1 MEIDNLKKAWQ
12 ETIDSREKNTEINYL
27 VLKKLTLETTSSS
40 INKILNF
47 QKIGTFLA
55 LLYAIISFA
64 LGFIFLTTYYCVPL
78 FISGILMVYC
88 FLGHYKNNKMIE
100 NIDYYKTPVK
110 DYLKTVLQYEN
121 KIYDAKKSDYII
133 TFFWVTATLPLYIK
147 YVKNIDVFEDS
158 YSLLIFL
165 GVLIV
170 IFLFIAIGTNSI
182 YKNYGKKFNG
192 VKNQL
197 EEILEF
203 EKE

>member
-88 FLGHYKNNKMIE
+88 FWGHYKNNKMIE

-121 KIYDAKKSDYII
+121 KIYEAKKSDYII
-133 TFFWVTATLPLYIK
+133 TFFWVTAISPLYIK

>member
-55 LLYAIISFA
+55 LLYAIISFVV
-64 LGFIFLTTYYCVPL
+64 GFIFLTTYYCVPL

-88 FLGHYKNNKMIE
+88 FWGHYKNNKMIE

-170 IFLFIAIGTNSI
+170 IFLFIAIGANST
-182 YKNYGKKFNG
+182 YKNYSKKFNG

>member
-55 LLYAIISFA
+55 LLYAVISFA
-64 LGFIFLTTYYCVPL
+64 LGFIFLTTYYCLPL

-121 KIYDAKKSDYII
+121 KIYEAKKSDYII
-133 TFFWVTATLPLYIK
+133 TFFWVTAISPLYIK

>member
-1 MEIDNLKKAWQ
+1 MEINNLKKAWQ
-12 ETIDSREKNTEINYL
+12 EAIDSREKNTEINYL

-88 FLGHYKNNKMIE
+88 FWGHYKNNKMIE
-100 NIDYYKTPVK
+100 NLDYYKTPVK

-133 TFFWVTATLPLYIK
+133 TFFWVTAILPIYIK
-147 YVKNIDVFEDS
+147 YVKHIDVFEDS

-170 IFLFIAIGTNSI
+170 IFLIIAIGANSI

>member
-1 MEIDNLKKAWQ
+1 
-12 ETIDSREKNTEINYL
+12 
-27 VLKKLTLETTSSS
+27 
-40 INKILNF
+40 
-47 QKIGTFLA
+47 
-55 LLYAIISFA
+55 
-64 LGFIFLTTYYCVPL
+64 
-78 FISGILMVYC
+78 MVYC
-88 FLGHYKNNKMIE
+88 FWGHYKNNKMIE

-121 KIYDAKKSDYII
+121 KIYEAKKSDYII
-133 TFFWVTATLPLYIK
+133 TFFWVTAISPLYIK

-182 YKNYGKKFNG
+182 YKNYGKKFNV

>member
-88 FLGHYKNNKMIE
+88 FWGHYKNNKMIE

-121 KIYDAKKSDYII
+121 KIYEAKKSDYII
-133 TFFWVTATLPLYIK
+133 TFFLG
-147 YVKNIDVFEDS
+147 
-158 YSLLIFL
+158 YSDFA
-165 GVLIV
+165 
-170 IFLFIAIGTNSI
+170 FI
-182 YKNYGKKFNG
+182 YK
-192 VKNQL
+192 
-197 EEILEF
+197 IC
-203 EKE
+203 

>member
-1 MEIDNLKKAWQ
+1 M
-12 ETIDSREKNTEINYL
+12 DSREKNTEINYL

-88 FLGHYKNNKMIE
+88 FWGHYKNNKMIE

-133 TFFWVTATLPLYIK
+133 TFFWVTAISPLYIK

>member
-12 ETIDSREKNTEINYL
+12 ETMDSREKNTEINYL

-170 IFLFIAIGTNSI
+170 IFLFIAIGANST
-182 YKNYGKKFNG
+182 YKNYSKKFNG

>member
-88 FLGHYKNNKMIE
+88 FWGHYKNNKMIE

-133 TFFWVTATLPLYIK
+133 TFFWVTAISPLYIK

>member
-12 ETIDSREKNTEINYL
+12 ETVDSRQKNTEINYL

-40 INKILNF
+40 INEILNF
-47 QKIGTFLA
+47 QKIGTYFA

-78 FISGILMVYC
+78 FISGLLMFYS

-110 DYLKTVLQYEN
+110 DYLKTVLQFEN
-121 KIYDAKKSDYII
+121 KISDAKKSDYIV
-133 TFFWVTATLPLYIK
+133 TFFWVTAISPLLLK
-147 YVKNIDVFEDS
+147 YVFHIDVFKDGS
-158 YSLLIFL
+158 SVLIFL
-165 GVLIV
+165 GILIV
-170 IFLFIAIGTNSI
+170 VFLFIALGANST
-182 YKNYGKKFNG
+182 YKNYGKKFNS

-197 EEILEF
+197 EEIMEF

>member
-88 FLGHYKNNKMIE
+88 FWGHYKNNKMIE

-121 KIYDAKKSDYII
+121 KIYEAKKSDYII
-133 TFFWVTATLPLYIK
+133 TFFWVTAISPLYIK

-170 IFLFIAIGTNSI
+170 ISLFIAIGTNSI
-182 YKNYGKKFNG
+182 YKNYGKKFNV